1 MRTLTPPTT
10 STSSS
15 LTGDYGRPPTYSSL
29 VDASITRG
37 PKVAQLC
44 SMLGFAPD
52 PEQRLVLDQTFAV
65 DADGLPKASTVVIV
79 APRQNLKTAALQMM
93 ALGWLFVAA
102 EKSVVWTAHEF
113 STAQK
118 AFESPHG
125 DGLAQRVERSP
136 MLARRVRKV
145 SRTNGDESI
154 ILRTDASL
162 SFRARTR
169 AGGRGLTADKVI
181 LDEAFALQQ
190 VQLGALVP
198 TMMARPRGQIIVA
211 SSAPRKHSDVL
222 RDYIE
227 RGRAGEPGIAYME
240 WCDPYPDQCG
250 TEDCDHARTTRGC
263 ALDDLERLAAAN
275 TAYPHRITE
284 ASFRAARRAM
294 SPREFAIEIMGWHEE
309 PEQTTSD
316 LTVEIWAAGVT
327 QEAPSGRLVIAAD
340 TAPSHAWS
348 SIAVVGGGV
357 LELADRRRGSSWLPE
372 RLRDMCD
379 RHGIHEVVLD
389 PAGPIAGVIP
399 DIEAAGVRVRMLT
412 GAQAAA
418 ACGAFVESI
427 SQQRIKPRHAD
438 AFLSAVAGAQRRK
451 AGDRWKWS
459 RASSEVDIS
468 PLVAAT
474 WAAWAWLDDQAAD
487 YVLEESFY

>member
-1 MRTLTPPTT
+1 LT
-10 STSSS
+10 
-15 LTGDYGRPPTYSSL
+15 
-29 VDASITRG
+29 
-37 PKVAQLC
+37 
-44 SMLGFAPD
+44 
-52 PEQRLVLDQTFAV
+52 
-65 DADGLPKASTVVIV
+65 
-79 APRQNLKTAALQMM
+79 
-93 ALGWLFVAA
+93 
-102 EKSVVWTAHEF
+102 
-113 STAQK
+113 
-118 AFESPHG
+118 
-125 DGLAQRVERSP
+125 
-136 MLARRVRKV
+136 
-145 SRTNGDESI
+145 
-154 ILRTDASL
+154 
-162 SFRARTR
+162 
-169 AGGRGLTADKVI
+169 
-181 LDEAFALQQ
+181 
-190 VQLGALVP
+190 
-198 TMMARPRGQIIVA
+198 
-211 SSAPRKHSDVL
+211 
-222 RDYIE
+222 
-227 RGRAGEPGIAYME
+227 
-240 WCDPYPDQCG
+240 
-250 TEDCDHARTTRGC
+250 
-263 ALDDLERLAAAN
+263 
-275 TAYPHRITE
+275 
-284 ASFRAARRAM
+284 
-294 SPREFAIEIMGWHEE
+294 PREFAIEIMGWHEE

-327 QEAPSGRLVIAAD
+327 TEAPSGRLVIAAD

-379 RHGIHEVVLD
+379 RHGIYEVVLD